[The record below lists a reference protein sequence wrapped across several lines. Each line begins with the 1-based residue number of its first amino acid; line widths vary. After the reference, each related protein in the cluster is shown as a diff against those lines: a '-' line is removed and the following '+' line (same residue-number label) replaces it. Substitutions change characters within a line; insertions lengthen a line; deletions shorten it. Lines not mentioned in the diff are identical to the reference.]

1 MATRNIDIIL
11 NQLGWQDG
19 FRIPIANEE
28 NKCLEEEKLNDC
40 AIRLPSEDD
49 KWLSFDNHCRK
60 ERVPFVVY
68 AELESALEKT
78 NENPESAT
86 YTYHHH
92 SVFSIGYYVH
102 CSYDSSLP
110 GYRFRRD
117 KGVFPFE
124 YIDCVEKLEEPC
136 LPPRESFYDSLK
148 MDVLLLVDVFENFRN
163 SCVASYRLAN
173 NKYMSS
179 NDLLKPSS
187 YLMKTMENV
196 RDRVDIKLLT
206 QRKGRYGAET
216 MIAKSNFHSRSVFSE
231 NLVAIELR
239 YHIEYDD
246 IYDVMKRDISKFDTS
261 DYSSDNAYGIPLA
274 NKKVL
279 RIEGKKDT
287 KKSKGVKSNVVAR
300 SITFE
305 DYTRCLNDAIKMTRK
320 LMRQEGR
327 IIFDIYKKPT
337 NSGRYLNYFSN
348 HPLVHKRG
356 VIIGI
361 PYLSKVSE
369 KFKKLSYI
377 HGFNIAYKIARKT
390 KHKISVNAKLESL
403 EERLKMIRNHVSDLT
418 VRRDFNQKLLTEHSV
433 QLESEDHLYRLS
445 GNTESLLRQETHE
458 FEKEWM
464 DVNRRVSSVEKE
476 LIRVMRKL
484 TEAKEM
490 VQFDENSLH
499 KWEEMLARKNE
510 DSQLIEDYMKQDTQ
524 KYKELEQK
532 RQKLSMELEIYRQ
545 TIIKTVGE
553 VREMEIVLNRTAKL
567 YMEALKER
575 KQMIN
580 QWMQSVNILRQRDN
594 DIQNG
599 LREIETLREI
609 SREKKKNFEEAEQ
622 FLKNQIV
629 NNKEIEQL
637 IKYSEKKLSAVQEKQ
652 HKIVKTIDIYVIE
665 LHTQK
670 KLMADLARRVQQI
683 RANAKRKK
691 IGIENKQIKVDDCK
705 RQINHLMLT
714 LEEVENKKLNVEEKT
729 KHLEKMIEHDEKRKY
744 VIIKE
749 SNQLQ
754 VMILRTTKRIMELEN
769 ERKILQME
777 MQSEYKKVDLLNAL
791 LVKENNLV
799 GEKKEALYQVSFSL
813 QKCEMKLEQI
823 KGHKRDKSEIEK
835 KQTKIEELQAVLK
848 EKTATYKLLQNQIVS
863 LEHDMKKISTG
874 LLNENDELERLRSK
888 KQDLLLLLDGGEKRL
903 KIAQSRNEE
912 KQVEENIIR
921 LQVLQLERMTSNV
934 SDKVYDLEKYR
945 LHLEAT
951 LKERAAEITTQ
962 KEAFAIQKRIAGNEC
977 SELRTAITDRKS
989 RIRQLQMRYDNSVAT
1004 IGTTVDGAP
1013 MNTAYLKIQ
1022 SAQERYMLREQGDKL
1037 DETIRRTEQE
1047 IRSMENT
1054 LRVVNVCN
1062 DKYRDSMSTV
1072 DQDGPE
1078 WTEQN
1083 RLDEQMHNARQK
1095 LLQKQT
1101 QLQRLFDKLQ
1111 KTQNDYTQ
1119 LFNDIEKSKEEKEN
1133 KERYLSGIEKQTTE
1147 QEEKISRANKSL
1159 RKVQKDINLYVS
1171 KRDDAVLLQ
1180 QREVELRELQEQ
1192 NALVL
1197 QDIAEFTIR
1206 HVEAEAYVKKLLIAK
1221 NIELPY
1227 FPSSIKSPSSTGTI
1241 DHLKSTSRISAFTSS
1256 RESISSVIKIEP
1268 QFEERTYIK
1277 KVLL

>member
-28 NKCLEEEKLNDC
+28 NKCLEEE
-40 AIRLPSEDD
+40 
-49 KWLSFDNHCRK
+49 
-60 ERVPFVVY
+60 
-68 AELESALEKT
+68 
-78 NENPESAT
+78 
-86 YTYHHH
+86 
-92 SVFSIGYYVH
+92 
-102 CSYDSSLP
+102 
-110 GYRFRRD
+110 
-117 KGVFPFE
+117 
-124 YIDCVEKLEEPC
+124 
-136 LPPRESFYDSLK
+136 
-148 MDVLLLVDVFENFRN
+148 
-163 SCVASYRLAN
+163 
-173 NKYMSS
+173 
-179 NDLLKPSS
+179 
-187 YLMKTMENV
+187 
-196 RDRVDIKLLT
+196 
-206 QRKGRYGAET
+206 
-216 MIAKSNFHSRSVFSE
+216 
-231 NLVAIELR
+231 
-239 YHIEYDD
+239 
-246 IYDVMKRDISKFDTS
+246 
-261 DYSSDNAYGIPLA
+261 
-274 NKKVL
+274 
-279 RIEGKKDT
+279 
-287 KKSKGVKSNVVAR
+287 
-300 SITFE
+300 
-305 DYTRCLNDAIKMTRK
+305 
-320 LMRQEGR
+320 
-327 IIFDIYKKPT
+327 
-337 NSGRYLNYFSN
+337 
-348 HPLVHKRG
+348 
-356 VIIGI
+356 
-361 PYLSKVSE
+361 
-369 KFKKLSYI
+369 
-377 HGFNIAYKIARKT
+377 IARKT
-390 KHKISVNAKLESL
+390 KHKISVNAKLENL
-403 EERLKMIRNHVSDLT
+403 EERLKMMRNHGSDLA

-433 QLESEDHLYRLS
+433 QLETEDHLYRLS

-476 LIRVMRKL
+476 LIKVMRKL

-545 TIIKTVGE
+545 TIIKTVSE

-580 QWMQSVNILRQRDN
+580 LWMQSVNILRQRDN

-609 SREKKKNFEEAEQ
+609 SREKKKNLEEVEQ
-622 FLKNQIV
+622 FLKDQIV

-637 IKYSEKKLSAVQEKQ
+637 IKYSEKKLNAVQEKQ
-652 HKIVKTIDIYVIE
+652 RKIVKTIDIYVIE

-670 KLMADLARRVQQI
+670 KLMADLAHRVQQI

-705 RQINHLMLT
+705 RQINDLMLT
-714 LEEVENKKLNVEEKT
+714 LEEVENQKLNVEEKT

-744 VIIKE
+744 LIIKE
-749 SNQLQ
+749 SSQLQ
-754 VMILRTTKRIMELEN
+754 AMILRTTKRIIELEN

-791 LVKENNLV
+791 LIKENKLI
-799 GEKKEALYQVSFSL
+799 GEKKEALYQVGFSL

-823 KGHKRDKSEIEK
+823 KGHERDKTEAEK
-835 KQTKIEELQAVLK
+835 KQTRIEELQAVLK

-863 LEHDMKKISTG
+863 LEHDMKKVSTG
-874 LLNENDELERLRSK
+874 LLIENDELERLRSK

-951 LKERAAEITTQ
+951 LKERAAEIAAQ
-962 KEAFAIQKRIAGNEC
+962 KEAFAIQKRVAGNEC
-977 SELRTAITDRKS
+977 SELRTVITDRKS
-989 RIRQLQMRYDNSVAT
+989 RIRQLQMRYDSSVAT

-1013 MNTAYLKIQ
+1013 MSTAYLKIQ
-1022 SAQERYMLREQGDKL
+1022 SAQERYILREQGDKL

-1072 DQDGPE
+1072 NQDGPE

-1111 KTQNDYTQ
+1111 KTQNDYIQ
-1119 LFNDIEKSKEEKEN
+1119 LLNDIEKSKEEKEN
-1133 KERYLSGIEKQTTE
+1133 KEHYLSGIEKQTAE

-1159 RKVQKDINLYVS
+1159 RKVQKDINLYIS

-1180 QREVELRELQEQ
+1180 QKEVELRELQEQ
-1192 NALVL
+1192 NALIL

-1206 HVEAEAYVKKLLIAK
+1206 HVEAEAYIKKLLIAK

-1227 FPSSIKSPSSTGTI
+1227 FPSSIKSPCDSSAGMI

-1256 RESISSVIKIEP
+1256 RESISSIIKIEP

>member
-1 MATRNIDIIL
+1 MFVL
-11 NQLGWQDG
+11 
-19 FRIPIANEE
+19 
-28 NKCLEEEKLNDC
+28 
-40 AIRLPSEDD
+40 SE
-49 KWLSFDNHCRK
+49 
-60 ERVPFVVY
+60 
-68 AELESALEKT
+68 
-78 NENPESAT
+78 
-86 YTYHHH
+86 
-92 SVFSIGYYVH
+92 
-102 CSYDSSLP
+102 
-110 GYRFRRD
+110 
-117 KGVFPFE
+117 
-124 YIDCVEKLEEPC
+124 
-136 LPPRESFYDSLK
+136 
-148 MDVLLLVDVFENFRN
+148 
-163 SCVASYRLAN
+163 
-173 NKYMSS
+173 
-179 NDLLKPSS
+179 
-187 YLMKTMENV
+187 
-196 RDRVDIKLLT
+196 
-206 QRKGRYGAET
+206 Q
-216 MIAKSNFHSRSVFSE
+216 
-231 NLVAIELR
+231 
-239 YHIEYDD
+239 
-246 IYDVMKRDISKFDTS
+246 
-261 DYSSDNAYGIPLA
+261 
-274 NKKVL
+274 
-279 RIEGKKDT
+279 
-287 KKSKGVKSNVVAR
+287 
-300 SITFE
+300 
-305 DYTRCLNDAIKMTRK
+305 
-320 LMRQEGR
+320 
-327 IIFDIYKKPT
+327 
-337 NSGRYLNYFSN
+337 
-348 HPLVHKRG
+348 
-356 VIIGI
+356 
-361 PYLSKVSE
+361 
-369 KFKKLSYI
+369 
-377 HGFNIAYKIARKT
+377 IARKT

-433 QLESEDHLYRLS
+433 QLETEDHLYRLS

-622 FLKNQIV
+622 FLKDQIV

-670 KLMADLARRVQQI
+670 KLMADLTRRVQQI

-714 LEEVENKKLNVEEKT
+714 LEEVENQKLNVEEKT

-791 LVKENNLV
+791 LVKENKLV

-835 KQTKIEELQAVLK
+835 KQTRIEELQAVLK

-945 LHLEAT
+945 LHLEAVSDFLT
-951 LKERAAEITTQ
+951 SL
-962 KEAFAIQKRIAGNEC
+962 
-977 SELRTAITDRKS
+977 ELR
-989 RIRQLQMRYDNSVAT
+989 LLVA
-1004 IGTTVDGAP
+1004 A
-1013 MNTAYLKIQ
+1013 A
-1022 SAQERYMLREQGDKL
+1022 ML
-1037 DETIRRTEQE
+1037 
-1047 IRSMENT
+1047 
-1054 LRVVNVCN
+1054 
-1062 DKYRDSMSTV
+1062 
-1072 DQDGPE
+1072 
-1078 WTEQN
+1078 
-1083 RLDEQMHNARQK
+1083 A
-1095 LLQKQT
+1095 
-1101 QLQRLFDKLQ
+1101 
-1111 KTQNDYTQ
+1111 
-1119 LFNDIEKSKEEKEN
+1119 
-1133 KERYLSGIEKQTTE
+1133 
-1147 QEEKISRANKSL
+1147 A
-1159 RKVQKDINLYVS
+1159 
-1171 KRDDAVLLQ
+1171 
-1180 QREVELRELQEQ
+1180 
-1192 NALVL
+1192 
-1197 QDIAEFTIR
+1197 
-1206 HVEAEAYVKKLLIAK
+1206 
-1221 NIELPY
+1221 
-1227 FPSSIKSPSSTGTI
+1227 
-1241 DHLKSTSRISAFTSS
+1241 
-1256 RESISSVIKIEP
+1256 
-1268 QFEERTYIK
+1268 
-1277 KVLL
+1277 

>member
-1 MATRNIDIIL
+1 MWIL
-11 NQLGWQDG
+11 
-19 FRIPIANEE
+19 
-28 NKCLEEEKLNDC
+28 
-40 AIRLPSEDD
+40 
-49 KWLSFDNHCRK
+49 
-60 ERVPFVVY
+60 
-68 AELESALEKT
+68 
-78 NENPESAT
+78 
-86 YTYHHH
+86 
-92 SVFSIGYYVH
+92 
-102 CSYDSSLP
+102 
-110 GYRFRRD
+110 
-117 KGVFPFE
+117 
-124 YIDCVEKLEEPC
+124 
-136 LPPRESFYDSLK
+136 
-148 MDVLLLVDVFENFRN
+148 
-163 SCVASYRLAN
+163 
-173 NKYMSS
+173 
-179 NDLLKPSS
+179 
-187 YLMKTMENV
+187 ENV
-196 RDRVDIKLLT
+196 T
-206 QRKGRYGAET
+206 
-216 MIAKSNFHSRSVFSE
+216 
-231 NLVAIELR
+231 
-239 YHIEYDD
+239 
-246 IYDVMKRDISKFDTS
+246 
-261 DYSSDNAYGIPLA
+261 
-274 NKKVL
+274 
-279 RIEGKKDT
+279 
-287 KKSKGVKSNVVAR
+287 
-300 SITFE
+300 
-305 DYTRCLNDAIKMTRK
+305 
-320 LMRQEGR
+320 
-327 IIFDIYKKPT
+327 
-337 NSGRYLNYFSN
+337 
-348 HPLVHKRG
+348 
-356 VIIGI
+356 
-361 PYLSKVSE
+361 
-369 KFKKLSYI
+369 
-377 HGFNIAYKIARKT
+377 IARKT

-403 EERLKMIRNHVSDLT
+403 EERLKMIRNHDSDLA

-433 QLESEDHLYRLS
+433 QLETEDHLYRLS

-458 FEKEWM
+458 FEKEWLDVNRRVSSVEKELIRM
-464 DVNRRVSSVEKE
+464 FVLSEQIARKTKHKISVNAKLESLEERLKMIRNHDSDLAVRRDFNQKLLTEHSVQLETEDHLYRLSGNTESLLRQETHEFEKEWLDVNRRVSSVEKE

-609 SREKKKNFEEAEQ
+609 SREKKKNLEEVEQ
-622 FLKNQIV
+622 FLKDQIV

-637 IKYSEKKLSAVQEKQ
+637 IKYSEKKLNAVQEKQ
-652 HKIVKTIDIYVIE
+652 RKIVKTIDIYVIE

-705 RQINHLMLT
+705 KQINHLMLT
-714 LEEVENKKLNVEEKT
+714 LEEVENQKLNVEEKT

-749 SNQLQ
+749 SSQLQ
-754 VMILRTTKRIMELEN
+754 AMILRTTKRIMELEN
-769 ERKILQME
+769 ERKILQIE

-791 LVKENNLV
+791 LVKENKLI

-823 KGHKRDKSEIEK
+823 KGHERDKSEIEK
-835 KQTKIEELQAVLK
+835 KQTRIEELQAVLK

-951 LKERAAEITTQ
+951 LKERAAEITAQ
-962 KEAFAIQKRIAGNEC
+962 KEAFAIQKRIADNEC

-1133 KERYLSGIEKQTTE
+1133 KERYLSGIEKQMAD

-1206 HVEAEAYVKKLLIAK
+1206 HVEAEAYVKKLLITK

-1268 QFEERTYIK
+1268 QFEEPSNASRKTAKHPTSEESLALSKRSTIAHK
-1277 KVLL
+1277 KQQLWKKL

>member
-1 MATRNIDIIL
+1 MFVL
-11 NQLGWQDG
+11 
-19 FRIPIANEE
+19 
-28 NKCLEEEKLNDC
+28 
-40 AIRLPSEDD
+40 SE
-49 KWLSFDNHCRK
+49 
-60 ERVPFVVY
+60 
-68 AELESALEKT
+68 
-78 NENPESAT
+78 
-86 YTYHHH
+86 
-92 SVFSIGYYVH
+92 
-102 CSYDSSLP
+102 
-110 GYRFRRD
+110 
-117 KGVFPFE
+117 
-124 YIDCVEKLEEPC
+124 
-136 LPPRESFYDSLK
+136 
-148 MDVLLLVDVFENFRN
+148 
-163 SCVASYRLAN
+163 
-173 NKYMSS
+173 
-179 NDLLKPSS
+179 
-187 YLMKTMENV
+187 
-196 RDRVDIKLLT
+196 
-206 QRKGRYGAET
+206 Q
-216 MIAKSNFHSRSVFSE
+216 
-231 NLVAIELR
+231 
-239 YHIEYDD
+239 
-246 IYDVMKRDISKFDTS
+246 
-261 DYSSDNAYGIPLA
+261 
-274 NKKVL
+274 
-279 RIEGKKDT
+279 
-287 KKSKGVKSNVVAR
+287 
-300 SITFE
+300 
-305 DYTRCLNDAIKMTRK
+305 
-320 LMRQEGR
+320 
-327 IIFDIYKKPT
+327 
-337 NSGRYLNYFSN
+337 
-348 HPLVHKRG
+348 
-356 VIIGI
+356 
-361 PYLSKVSE
+361 
-369 KFKKLSYI
+369 
-377 HGFNIAYKIARKT
+377 IARKT
-390 KHKISVNAKLESL
+390 KHKISVYAKLESL
-403 EERLKMIRNHVSDLT
+403 EERLKMIRNHVSDLA

-433 QLESEDHLYRLS
+433 QLETEDHLYRLS

-609 SREKKKNFEEAEQ
+609 SREKKKNLEEVEQ
-622 FLKNQIV
+622 FLKDQIV

-637 IKYSEKKLSAVQEKQ
+637 IKYSEKKLNAVQEKQ
-652 HKIVKTIDIYVIE
+652 RKIVKTIDIYVIE

-705 RQINHLMLT
+705 KQINHLMLT
-714 LEEVENKKLNVEEKT
+714 LEEVENQKLNVEEKT

-749 SNQLQ
+749 LSQLQ
-754 VMILRTTKRIMELEN
+754 AMILRTTKRIMELEN
-769 ERKILQME
+769 ERKILQIE

-791 LVKENNLV
+791 LVKENKLI

-823 KGHKRDKSEIEK
+823 KGHERDKSEIEK
-835 KQTKIEELQAVLK
+835 KQTRIEELQAVLK

-951 LKERAAEITTQ
+951 LKERAAEITAQ
-962 KEAFAIQKRIAGNEC
+962 KEAFAIQKRIADNEC

-1133 KERYLSGIEKQTTE
+1133 KERYLSGIEKQMAD

-1206 HVEAEAYVKKLLIAK
+1206 HVEAEAYVKKLLITK

-1268 QFEERTYIK
+1268 QFEEPSNASRKTAKHPTSEESLALSKRSTIAHK
-1277 KVLL
+1277 KQQLWKKL